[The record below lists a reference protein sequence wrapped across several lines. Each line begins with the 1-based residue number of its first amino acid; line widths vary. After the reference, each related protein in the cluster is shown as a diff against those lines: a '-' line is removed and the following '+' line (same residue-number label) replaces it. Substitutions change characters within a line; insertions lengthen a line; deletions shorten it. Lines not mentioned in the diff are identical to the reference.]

1 MQEKGVDTLLVSSLP
16 NIRYLSGFTGSHALM
31 IVRQRRAVF
40 VTDTR
45 YATQSAREVHGVRRV
60 VSRDSLMNAVHDHGL
75 LDGCRIVG
83 FESNQVTYAIYR
95 ELRRRFPS
103 LRFVPTSDLV
113 EGIAV
118 VKEPAEI
125 RILESAARISDEV
138 FREILPML
146 RPGVMERD
154 IAAEI
159 SYLHRRHGADGDAF
173 EPIVASGE
181 RGSLP
186 HARATSRM
194 LRNREFVTLDF
205 GCRVKGYHSDLTR
218 TVGLGRVSQR
228 QRQIYHAVLHAQEQA
243 VRSARPNMAARDLDA
258 VARNAIDKAG
268 FGKYFTHS
276 LGHGLGLH
284 VHERPRISALS
295 RDTLVA
301 GNVITI
307 EPGIY
312 IPGHLGV
319 RIEDDVLITADGS
332 RRITQAPKELM
343 VL

>member
-1 MQEKGVDTLLVSSLP
+1 
-16 NIRYLSGFTGSHALM
+16 
-31 IVRQRRAVF
+31 
-40 VTDTR
+40 
-45 YATQSAREVHGVRRV
+45 
-60 VSRDSLMNAVHDHGL
+60 
-75 LDGCRIVG
+75 
-83 FESNQVTYAIYR
+83 
-95 ELRRRFPS
+95 
-103 LRFVPTSDLV
+103 
-113 EGIAV
+113 
-118 VKEPAEI
+118 
-125 RILESAARISDEV
+125 
-138 FREILPML
+138 
-146 RPGVMERD
+146 
-154 IAAEI
+154 
-159 SYLHRRHGADGDAF
+159 
-173 EPIVASGE
+173 
-181 RGSLP
+181 
-186 HARATSRM
+186 
-194 LRNREFVTLDF
+194 
-205 GCRVKGYHSDLTR
+205 
-218 TVGLGRVSQR
+218 
-228 QRQIYHAVLHAQEQA
+228 
-243 VRSARPNMAARDLDA
+243 MAARDLDA